1 MTQREFLTKVLA
13 TANITEEVKTEAEA
27 MIAKLDAKNEKRKT
41 TQTKTQKENEGVM
54 TAIID
59 LLTANGAMIAS
70 EISTAMSIS
79 TQKVSGVCK
88 LLVDE
93 GKIAVADIKVKG
105 KGKVKQ
111 YSVIVT
117 EVADENEEE
126 VAEDTATETAE
137 E

>member
-54 TAIID
+54 TAIVD
-59 LLTANGAMIAS
+59 LLTAKGAMIAS

-88 LLVDE
+88 LLVNE

-105 KGKVKQ
+105 KGTVKQ

-117 EVADENEEE
+117 EVADEDEEI
-126 VAEDTATETAE
+126 AEDTATETAE